1 MWGMVEG
8 SPDCWCWGIGVLKC
22 PHEIVKSRKLYRR
35 YGSGHIACIDDT
47 VVARDK
53 TFKKVF
59 ETVKENG
66 LLGDKHL
73 IFRFIPPEES
83 VCVYHLCS

>member
-1 MWGMVEG
+1 MSYRKCEIPKYGG
-8 SPDCWCWGIGVLKC
+8 GIMIDIR
-22 PHEIVKSRKLYRR
+22 ELYRR

-47 VVARDK
+47 VVAHDK

-66 LLGDKHL
+66 LLGNKHL

-83 VCVYHLCS
+83 VCVYQLCS

>member
-1 MWGMVEG
+1 MNIR
-8 SPDCWCWGIGVLKC
+8 D
-22 PHEIVKSRKLYRR
+22 LYKK

-47 VVARDK
+47 VVAHDK

-66 LLGDKHL
+66 LLGNKHL
-73 IFRFIPPEES
+73 VFRFIPPEES
-83 VCVYHLCS
+83 VLCLPVPYLSTHTASGIS

>member
-1 MWGMVEG
+1 MYTESV
-8 SPDCWCWGIGVLKC
+8 
-22 PHEIVKSRKLYRR
+22 IVPTLQRWSQMDIRDLYKK

-47 VVARDK
+47 VVAHDK

-66 LLGDKHL
+66 LLGNKRL
-73 IFRFIPPEES
+73 VFRFIPPEES
-83 VCVYHLCS
+83 VCVYQ

>member
-1 MWGMVEG
+1 M
-8 SPDCWCWGIGVLKC
+8 DIRDLHK
-22 PHEIVKSRKLYRR
+22 K

-47 VVARDK
+47 VIAHDK

-66 LLGDKHL
+66 LLGNKRL

-83 VCVYHLCS
+83 VCVYQFRI